1 MSVAATRR
9 PVVVTHPVNQ
19 HAYQTALAAQHS
31 GLLETFWT
39 GVYRTGRGLTS
50 DRALALLPGRTRGIV
65 RRELA
70 RRWEPDLDPARIRT
84 LTRYD
89 LVSIAW
95 RRLLRHPD
103 WLWDPE
109 SWMLRHFDA
118 SVAARLRRRP
128 PALVHAFE
136 GAALSSFSAAREA
149 GGITVLD
156 CPSAHERFMA
166 IQRATGVEHRQPAT
180 ARIRLERRLAD
191 RLLAPSEQV
200 VKCLIEDAIPPE
212 KIVLLPYG
220 ADPARF
226 RARVPSSGQEPFRVL
241 FVGSI
246 EARKGIR
253 ELLAAWRVAAL
264 PEAELVLIGP
274 GGPRARRL
282 LHDAP
287 ADVYWRGGVPRSEV
301 PNWFAASDV
310 FAFPSL
316 AEGSALVTYE
326 AMAAGLPSVVTAEA
340 GSAVRD
346 GLDGFVV
353 PAADPVTLANRLRHL
368 HSHPELR
375 EAMGRRARSAVEERW
390 TWRHYEQKLTRVWSE
405 LLAEGS
411 G

>member
-1 MSVAATRR
+1 MSVAAARR

-39 GVYRTGRGLTS
+39 GLYRTGRGITS
-50 DRALALLPGRTRGIV
+50 DRALALLPRRMRRVV
-65 RRELA
+65 RRELS
-70 RRWEPDLDPARIRT
+70 RRWEPGLDPTRVRT

-89 LVSIAW
+89 AVSIAW
-95 RRLLRHPD
+95 RRLLGQPAWR
-103 WLWDPE
+103 WDPE
-109 SWMLRHFDA
+109 PWMLRHFDA
-118 SVAARLRRRP
+118 SVAARLRRQP

-136 GAALSSFSAAREA
+136 GAALASFSVAREVGA
-149 GGITVLD
+149 ITVLD
-156 CPSAHERFMA
+156 CPSAHERFIA
-166 IQRATGVEHRQPAT
+166 VGRATGAEHPQAAT

-200 VKCLIEDAIPPE
+200 VRCLIEDGIPAE
-212 KIVLLPYG
+212 KIVQLPYG

-226 RARVPSSGQEPFRVL
+226 RARVSPSRQRPLRVL

-246 EARKGIR
+246 DARKGIR

-274 GGPRARRL
+274 GGPHARRL
-282 LHDAP
+282 LHGAP
-287 ADVYWRGGVPRSEV
+287 ADVYWRGGVPRGEV
-301 PNWFAASDV
+301 PSWFAASDV

-326 AMAAGLPSVVTAEA
+326 AMAAGLPSVVSAEA
-340 GSAVRD
+340 GSVVRD

-353 PAADPVTLANRLRHL
+353 PAADR
-368 HSHPELR
+368 
-375 EAMGRRARSAVEERW
+375 
-390 TWRHYEQKLTRVWSE
+390 
-405 LLAEGS
+405 
-411 G
+411 